1 MNNKTLIE
9 RKLSFLYDELETLDE
24 SSFLQQKFLLEQID
38 FYNSELLRERTLK
51 RFKEIENA
59 EVNKN

>member
-38 FYNSELLRERTLK
+38 FYNSELLREMTLK